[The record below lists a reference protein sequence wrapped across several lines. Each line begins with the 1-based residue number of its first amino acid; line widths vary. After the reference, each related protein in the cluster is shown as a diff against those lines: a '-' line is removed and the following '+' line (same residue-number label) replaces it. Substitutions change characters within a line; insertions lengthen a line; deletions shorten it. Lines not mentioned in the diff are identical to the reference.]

1 MLKVE
6 HNVIGMCGT
15 NTYYIYDE
23 ESREALIVDPAGDHM
38 RIIERVNKL
47 SIKPVGILITHG
59 HFDHIL
65 ALDEIRN
72 HFGIKVYAGANERA
86 VLRDST
92 VNLSAG
98 FMGQGY
104 CTEADVYLK
113 DGEEFEVEGFKIK
126 ALEVPG
132 HTVGGM
138 CYYFENSGIVFSGD
152 TLFAESIG
160 RTDFPGGSM
169 SALINGIKDKLYTLP
184 DDTVVYPGHAE
195 STTIAREKKYNPFI
209 R

>member
-15 NTYYIYDE
+15 NTYYVYDE

-98 FMGQGY
+98 FM
-104 CTEADVYLK
+104 
-113 DGEEFEVEGFKIK
+113 
-126 ALEVPG
+126 
-132 HTVGGM
+132 
-138 CYYFENSGIVFSGD
+138 
-152 TLFAESIG
+152 
-160 RTDFPGGSM
+160 
-169 SALINGIKDKLYTLP
+169 
-184 DDTVVYPGHAE
+184 
-195 STTIAREKKYNPFI
+195 
-209 R
+209 